1 MDGGKKS
8 IVAVKAMYIKLM
20 PSGGHEFIIE
30 IEHCTNIMKNKAMLS
45 GPGLFA
51 KNETNGVNFRKVY
64 IYIP

>member
-1 MDGGKKS
+1 
-8 IVAVKAMYIKLM
+8 M